1 MSVKKQELEELRGKP
16 ATDLNRELD
25 NLREEMFRLRFGALA
40 ESLEN
45 TKKIRT
51 ARKRVARIKTLL
63 AATSQAAATTPA
75 NEG

>member
-1 MSVKKQELEELRGKP
+1 MSAKKTELEELRGKP
-16 ATDLNRELD
+16 ADKLTQELD
-25 NLREEMFRLRFGALA
+25 RLREEMFRLRFGALA

-45 TKKIRT
+45 TMKIRV

-63 AATSQAAATTPA
+63 AAASKVPATTLA

>member
-1 MSVKKQELEELRGKP
+1 MSAKKTELEELRGKP

-25 NLREEMFRLRFGALA
+25 NLQEEIFRLRFGALA

-45 TKKIRT
+45 TKKIRA

-63 AATSQAAATTPA
+63 AAAAKVPATTLA